1 MDDEEKYNNMYC
13 LFEYGEN
20 KITLINSTGWN
31 EHKTEQILGVGEEEG
46 KKLVVKLYNKE
57 ILAFN
62 DRFLGE
68 GSEEIK

>member
-1 MDDEEKYNNMYC
+1 MYC

-20 KITLINSTGWN
+20 KITLINSTGQP
-31 EHKTEQILGVGEEEG
+31 ESKSLESSDEG
-46 KKLVVKLYNKE
+46 KRLVVKLYNKE

-68 GSEEIK
+68 GT